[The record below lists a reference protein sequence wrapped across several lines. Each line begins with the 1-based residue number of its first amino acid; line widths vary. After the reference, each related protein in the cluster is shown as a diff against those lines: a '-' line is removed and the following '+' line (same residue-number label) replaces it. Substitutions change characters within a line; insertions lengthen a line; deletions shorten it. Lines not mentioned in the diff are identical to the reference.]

1 MGETR
6 YINDEYQHI
15 AQEVIEEFDEL
26 SYLRGGDI
34 QIILLS
40 SDAEKKK
47 GSHLVFGVCEK
58 IPDKYKWSIPCDFT
72 ITIFDTNIAEFSD
85 EQLRILIFHELLHV
99 GVDGDRLFVREHDLE
114 DFKEIIDRFGTHW
127 SEPGWEQMTLDDMTR

>member
-6 YINDEYQHI
+6 YINDEYQQI

-26 SYLRGGDI
+26 SYLRCGDI

-72 ITIFDTNIAEFSD
+72 VTIFDTNIAEFSD

-99 GVDGDRLFVREHDLE
+99 GVDGDRLYVREHDLE

-127 SEPGWEQMTLDDMTR
+127 SEPGWEQMTLDDVTR